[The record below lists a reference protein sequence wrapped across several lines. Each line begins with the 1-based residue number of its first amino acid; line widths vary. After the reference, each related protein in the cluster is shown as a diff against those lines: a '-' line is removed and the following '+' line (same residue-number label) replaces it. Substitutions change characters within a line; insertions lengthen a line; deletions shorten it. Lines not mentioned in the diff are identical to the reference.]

1 MVLQLR
7 GFVKGL
13 ILVIVVFLLPLHVNA
28 HKKDEQNHS
37 EEGQERITPSGG
49 LYQLPIINPA
59 PDFVL
64 VDLNGERV
72 SLKDLKDKIKVVN
85 FIYTSCSSTCPIVT
99 RRLSSLQQV
108 LKRKGLL
115 GEKVEIISIS
125 LDPERDTTRQL
136 KRYADGFRAG
146 SENWLFLRGTQE
158 QTKKVL
164 SDYDIWIKKA
174 DDGTIDHVMR
184 VYLIDGKNRIREI
197 YNLAFLQPELVVRD
211 IEMVLS
217 EN

>member
-1 MVLQLR
+1 LVLNPR
-7 GFVKGL
+7 GFIRLL
-13 ILVIVVFLLPLHVNA
+13 ILIILVFIFSLSVIA
-28 HKKDEQNHS
+28 HKGEIQQSQNKQP
-37 EEGQERITPSGG
+37 EIKPSGSH
-49 LYQLPIINPA
+49 YQLPIINPA

-64 VDLNGERV
+64 VDLNGKRV
-72 SLKDLKDKIKVVN
+72 SLKDLQDKIKVVN

-115 GEKVEIISIS
+115 GERVKIISIS

-136 KRYADGFRAG
+136 KRYADGFRAD
-146 SENWLFLRGTQE
+146 SDSWLFLRGTLK

-164 SDYDIWIKKA
+164 SDYDIWVEKA

-197 YNLAFLQPELVVRD
+197 YNLAFLQPRLVIRD